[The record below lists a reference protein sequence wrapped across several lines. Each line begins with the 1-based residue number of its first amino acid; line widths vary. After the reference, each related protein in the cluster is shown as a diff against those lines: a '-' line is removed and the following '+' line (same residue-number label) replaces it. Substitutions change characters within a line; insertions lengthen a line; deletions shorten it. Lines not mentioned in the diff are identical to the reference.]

1 MLTIFDIVNF
11 CYKPVMGKT
20 EDLLAAVL
28 LLWSA
33 SYASAKNIEREGFI
47 QSRAIIQLLWSNLR
61 LLLALSR

>member
-1 MLTIFDIVNF
+1 
-11 CYKPVMGKT
+11 MGKT